1 MEPLTP
7 EQITE
12 QRRTYIREY
21 WRNRRQNNLTENGVS
36 YYDWKQRQK
45 PEYKEREKLRMKNK
59 RLKIKEY
66 KIFKESM
73 PYFLTV

>member
-12 QRRTYIREY
+12 RRRTYIREY
-21 WRNRRQNNLTENGVS
+21 WRNRRQNILTENGVS

-45 PEYKEREKLRMKNK
+45 PDYKEKDRIRH
-59 RLKIKEY
+59 RKIYAKKHQY
-66 KIFKESM
+66 QIFKNAI
-73 PYFLTV
+73 PHFLTA